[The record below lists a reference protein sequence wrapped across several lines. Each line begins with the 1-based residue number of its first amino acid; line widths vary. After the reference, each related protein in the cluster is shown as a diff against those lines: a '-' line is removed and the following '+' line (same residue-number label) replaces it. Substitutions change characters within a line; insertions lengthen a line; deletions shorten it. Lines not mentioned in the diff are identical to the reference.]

1 MSRDLSFS
9 FEMFPS
15 RDAAGCVQ
23 FDETAAR
30 LAELAPEFCS
40 VTYGAGGSAREGS
53 EDAVRRL
60 RGLPGLVVAAHLTC
74 VGQSREEIEGIARRW
89 WKSGIRNIVALRGDL
104 ADTQAPIRGYRDAA
118 DLVAGLCAIGS
129 FDIAVACYPE
139 IHPKS
144 RDQDANLDNLRRK
157 FEAGASKALSQ
168 FFFEPEAFLRFR
180 DVASKVGINAPLI
193 PGILPI
199 LDFQR
204 VSAFAKRCGASVPAW
219 LAERFAGLENDPEAR
234 GQIAASLTVSLCERL
249 IAEGVRSFHFY
260 TLNRPTLTLAVCRTL
275 GLRPR
280 QRAAA

>member
-1 MSRDLSFS
+1 MSRDLYFS
-9 FEMFPS
+9 FEMFPP
-15 RDAAGCVQ
+15 RDAAGQAQ
-23 FDETAAR
+23 FDETARR
-30 LAELAPEFCS
+30 LAELAPAFCS
-40 VTYGAGGSAREGS
+40 VTYGAGGSARKGS

-60 RGLPGLVVAAHLTC
+60 RSYPGLTVAAHLTC
-74 VGQSREEIEGIARRW
+74 VGQSREEVDNIARRW
-89 WKSGIRNIVALRGDL
+89 WRSGIRDIVALRGDL
-104 ADTQAPIRGYRDAA
+104 ADEQTPIRGYRNAA
-118 DLVAGLCAIGS
+118 DLVAGLSAIGA

-139 IHPKS
+139 IHPNS
-144 RDQDANLDNLRRK
+144 RDRAADLDNLRHK
-157 FEAGASKALSQ
+157 FAAGASKALSQ

-180 DVASKVGINAPLI
+180 DAAGKAGILEPLI

-204 VSAFAKRCGASVPAW
+204 AAAFAKRCGASVPDW

-249 IAEGVRSFHFY
+249 ISEGVRSFHFY